1 MSRFY
6 KVIRAIVMIAVV
18 LAVVLPTL
26 LYIALSLPFVQEE
39 IKKVAETEVSKLLD
53 AQVTIADLNIRPFNR
68 VDLKGINVSIE
79 GTPALKVSKIGASID
94 VYQLLLKGKLS
105 FNHAEI
111 IELDVRLRR
120 ATPDSPLNIQ
130 PIIDKLSP
138 KDKNK
143 PPTKFDLRVNTIVLR
158 RASLRYD
165 VASIPQNYDVF
176 DPNHILVTDL
186 QADICAH
193 RISNDRISVDLR
205 QLSFYEISGFTVN
218 NIEGDVDISRNRIK
232 WSGLN
237 MELPKSKIV
246 VADADVRIDG
256 FDSIRRRFDTDG
268 FDISIKDGSHIY
280 LPDLEPFAGSLANL
294 PVTLNLLAEGHI
306 SSSRIDVDDFILAD
320 APGNLVVAVS
330 DASIADFRDLEK
342 LRFDLADITF
352 IAGPKVF
359 NHIKRQGLVKAPQF
373 DAIDK
378 VALYLQASG
387 TALQGKLSGEAEVND
402 SYLAVDGS
410 FNRKAVSTPVNFKAS
425 VEIDNLDLAS
435 LTRNSDFGTLNAVV
449 EAEGTVGRNIFNVS
463 GNVDV
468 NDFVY
473 RDAVIESL
481 SAAVYYDNG
490 QFSGDLS
497 VLSDYVDLT
506 TSFDGSLRQ
515 GQRRLEA
522 NVDMRR
528 INLYALGL
536 IKKYENYSLSFTSDI
551 NLRGE
556 SPDRCDG
563 QVKLSDILFHN
574 PEDKSLAIK
583 DILIESSSI
592 DFPRSITVSS
602 ELISGEIMGDFN
614 FSTIAD
620 AAKELIYRALPTFN
634 PYAGRTHYAFVAD
647 ASQRASGEAVIAS
660 APDVKLIDSTNRF
673 SYNFT
678 VNDTEKLAAFLNLP
692 VSVIYPMTID
702 GSFDSREGKA
712 LLSIDAPY
720 IRQNNKLIEG
730 TSLLATLNGRTGDD
744 RLFVTTSLPTKDGE
758 LALMISG
765 AAADNHVD
773 FGLDWK
779 IDRQR
784 SYKGSLQLGADLA
797 YNPTD
802 RNFSADIAVKPS
814 EMIFNDSVWVI
825 NPAKI
830 SVDGLK
836 RVSVDNLS
844 VYRSNQFVKINGVA
858 SPSASDTI
866 TVDLLNINLDYV
878 FETLNIDAVMLMGD
892 ASGKVTAS
900 SLFSAAPRL
909 ETEGIEVKNIGYNGC
924 LLGDAIVKSHWD
936 MDSKAVVLNGLITQR
951 NGKQARVEGEI
962 FPTTSSLDIR
972 LYANETPVGFMQK
985 YMGAFASDIT
995 GRASGFAHL
1004 YGTFHDIDMTG
1015 DIYAEDLKLK
1025 LNFTNTYFTATDS
1038 IKITPGRIQ
1047 LKDITLKDLAGNSA
1061 QLNGYVTHD
1070 FFRDPTFLFTIS
1082 DVKNMLVYDETPKDN
1097 PDWYGKIYVNGGAKI
1112 QGKPGIVTINVDAT
1126 TAPGSIFTFVL
1137 SEMEVADEY
1146 TFLTFRDKATLG
1158 KETVEIKEDANM
1170 RLVNHFRALADN
1182 SQAVGE
1188 TQYEIELKVGITP
1201 QAEVDLVMDP
1211 VAGDKIRSNGSG
1223 NMRMVYKSKGNDL
1236 QMFGV
1241 YTLEQGTYNF
1251 TLQDIIIKDF
1261 IINQGSSIRF
1271 NGDPLAARLNVE
1283 AYYQLN
1289 ANLSDLDES
1298 FLQDKDLNRTNV
1310 PVHAML
1316 YVTGDIQQPQI
1327 SFDLAFPTLTS
1338 DTYNKV
1344 KSIVS
1349 TEEMMNRQIIY
1360 LLALNR
1366 FYTPDYMSTTKGNEL
1381 FSVASSTLT
1390 SQMSN
1395 ILGRLSDK
1403 WTVSPNLRSDR
1414 GDFSDVEVDVALS
1427 SRLLNN
1433 RLLLNG
1439 NFGYRDKS
1447 LNTNQFIGDFEIEYL
1462 LNRAGTI
1469 RLKAYNYS
1477 NDENYYV
1484 RDAATTQGV
1493 GVMFKRDFDNIFSF
1507 LRPKRKTLLPAPA
1520 DTVIPASVLSPTD
1533 SIPNSAPIPA
1543 DTLR

>member
-6 KVIRAIVMIAVV
+6 KVIRAIVMVAVV

-26 LYIALSLPFVQEE
+26 LYIALSLPFVQEK
-39 IKKVAETEVSKLLD
+39 IKQIAETEVSNLID
-53 AQVTIADLNIRPFNR
+53 AQVSIADLNIRPFNR
-68 VDLKGINVSIE
+68 VDLKGINVSID
-79 GTPALKVSKIGASID
+79 GVPALKVSKIGASID
-94 VYQLLLKGKLS
+94 VYQLLLRGKLS

-111 IELDVRLRR
+111 IEPDVRLRR
-120 ATPDSPLNIQ
+120 STPDSPLNIQ

-158 RASLRYD
+158 RASIRYD
-165 VASIPQNYDVF
+165 IASMPQNYDVF

-232 WSGLN
+232 WSGIN
-237 MELPKSKIV
+237 IELPKSRIV
-246 VADADVRIDG
+246 IADADIAIDG
-256 FDSIRRRFDTDG
+256 FDSIRQRFDSDG
-268 FDISIKDGSHIY
+268 FDVSIKDGSHIY
-280 LPDLEPFAGSLANL
+280 LPDMEPFAGSLANL
-294 PVTLNLLAEGHI
+294 PISLNLLAEGHV
-306 SSSRIDVDDFILAD
+306 SSSRIDVEDLLLGD
-320 APGNLVVAVS
+320 ASGNLVVAVT
-330 DASIADFRDLEK
+330 DAYIEEFRDPQK
-342 LRFDLADITF
+342 MKFKFDDITF
-352 IAGPKVF
+352 FAGSKIF
-359 NHIKRQGLVKAPQF
+359 NHIKRQHIVKAPQL
-373 DAIDK
+373 DAIDQVSLK
-378 VALYLQASG
+378 LRASG
-387 TALQGKLSGEAEVND
+387 SALQGKLSGEAEVND
-402 SYLAVDGS
+402 SYLAVDGGFS
-410 FNRKAVSTPVNFKAS
+410 RSSVTAPVNFS
-425 VEIDNLDLAS
+425 TSIEIDNLDLAT
-435 LTRNSDFGTLNAVV
+435 LTRNNDFGTLNAVV
-449 EAEGTVGRNIFNVS
+449 EADGTIGRNIFKVS
-463 GNVDV
+463 GNADI

-473 RDAVIESL
+473 RDAVVESL
-481 SAAVYYDNG
+481 SAVGQYDNG
-490 QFSGDLS
+490 QFTGDLS
-497 VLSDYVDLT
+497 VLSDDIDLT
-506 TSFDGSLRQ
+506 TSFSGSIRH
-515 GQRRLEA
+515 GERRLDA
-522 NVDMRR
+522 TVDMRK

-536 IKKYENYSLSFTSDI
+536 IKKYQNYSLSFSSDI
-551 NLRGE
+551 NLQGE
-556 SPDRCDG
+556 SLDRCDG
-563 QVKLSDILFHN
+563 AISIADILFHN
-574 PEDKSLAIK
+574 PMDKSLAVK
-583 DILIESSSI
+583 DILIETSSI
-592 DFPRSITVSS
+592 DFPRSISVTS
-602 ELISGEIMGDFN
+602 ELISGEIIGDFKFN
-614 FSTIAD
+614 TIAQ
-620 AAKELIYRALPTFN
+620 AAKELVYRALPTFN
-634 PYAGRTHYAFVAD
+634 PNKERTQYAFVAD
-647 ASQRASGEAVIAS
+647 ASLRASGEELEKSAS
-660 APDVKLIDSTNRF
+660 DIKLIDSTNRF

-678 VNDTEKLAAFLNLP
+678 VTDTEKIADFLNLP
-692 VSVIYPMTID
+692 VSVIYPMTIE
-702 GSFDSREGKA
+702 GSFDSREGMA
-712 LLSIDAPY
+712 LLSIDAPF

-730 TSLLATLNGRTGDD
+730 TSLLASLNGRTGDD

-765 AAADNHVD
+765 TATDNHID
-773 FGLDWK
+773 FGMDWN
-779 IDRQR
+779 IDRHR
-784 SYKGSLQLGADLA
+784 TYKGSFQMGADLSYDFA
-797 YNPTD
+797 D
-802 RNFSADIAVKPS
+802 RKLVADIDVKPS
-814 EMIFNDSVWVI
+814 EMIFNDSIWII

-830 SVDGLK
+830 KVDGLK
-836 RVSVDNLS
+836 HVSVNDLN

-858 SPSASDTI
+858 SESASDTI

-892 ASGKVTAS
+892 ASGTVTAS
-900 SLFSAAPRL
+900 SLFSPTPHL

-936 MDSKAVVLNGLITQR
+936 MDNKAVVLDGLITQR
-951 NGKQARVEGEI
+951 NGKQAKVEGEI
-962 FPTTSSLDIR
+962 FPTISSLDIR

-995 GRASGFAHL
+995 GKASGFAHL

-1038 IKITPGRIQ
+1038 IKITPGRID
-1047 LKDITLKDLAGNSA
+1047 LKDITLKDLDGNTA
-1061 QLNGYVTHD
+1061 LLNGYVAHD

-1082 DVKNMLVYDETPKDN
+1082 DVKNMLVYDETSKDN

-1146 TFLTFRDKATLG
+1146 TFLTFRDKATIG

-1182 SQAVGE
+1182 NQAVGE
-1188 TQYEIELKVGITP
+1188 TQYEIELKIGITP

-1507 LRPKRKTLLPAPA
+1507 LRPKRNTASLPAPSDTLTPV
-1520 DTVIPASVLSPTD
+1520 DTVSLPVTS
-1533 SIPNSAPIPA
+1533 PA
-1543 DTLR
+1543 DTIR

>member
-1 MSRFY
+1 MKLFY
-6 KVIRAIVMIAVV
+6 KAIRAIIMAVVV
-18 LAVVLPTL
+18 LAVLLPTL
-26 LYIALSLPFVQEE
+26 LYIALSLPYVQNH
-39 IKKVAETEVSKLLD
+39 IKEVAEAEVGNLLD
-53 AQVTIADLNIRPFNR
+53 AQVSIADLDIRPFNK
-68 VDLKGINVSIE
+68 VDLRGINVSVD
-79 GTPALKVSKIGASID
+79 GSPALRVRKIGASID
-94 VYQLLLKGKLS
+94 LYQLIFKNKLS

-111 IELDVRLRR
+111 IEPDLRLSR
-120 ATPDSPLNIQ
+120 ATPESPLNIQ

-143 PPTKFDLRVNTIVLR
+143 PPTKFDLRVNTVVLR

-165 VASIPQNYDVF
+165 IASVPQNYDNF

-193 RISNDRISVDLR
+193 QISNDRIAVDLR

-218 NIEGDVDISRNRIK
+218 NIEGNVDISQKRVK

-237 MELPKSKIV
+237 VEMPKSKII
-246 VADADVRIDG
+246 VADADIEIDG
-256 FDSIRRRFDTDG
+256 FASLARRFDTDG
-268 FDISIKDGSHIY
+268 FDVSINQGSHLY
-280 LPDLEPFAGSLANL
+280 VPDFGAFAGALSDI
-294 PVTLNLLAEGHI
+294 PVTLNLLAEGHV
-306 SSSRIDVDDFILAD
+306 SSSRIDIERLLVAD
-320 APGNLVVAVS
+320 ESSRFAVALTDGQVQDYC
-330 DASIADFRDLEK
+330 DAEA
-342 LRFDLADITF
+342 LRFNFDDITVM
-352 IAGPKVF
+352 AGRQILGY
-359 NHIKRQGLVKAPQF
+359 IKEHNLIKAPQF
-373 DAIDK
+373 N
-378 VALYLQASG
+378 ALDHFAVNLSASG
-387 TALQGKLSGEAEVND
+387 SALSGRLSGEAEVND
-402 SYLAVDGS
+402 AYISLDAS
-410 FNRKAVSTPVNFKAS
+410 FNRKSTSSPIHFDGSAD
-425 VEIDNLDLAS
+425 IANLDLAA
-435 LTRNSDFGTLNAVV
+435 LTQNADFSMLNAKVDV
-449 EAEGTVGRNIFNVS
+449 EGTANRSLLSLQGDVS
-463 GNVDV
+463 VSNFAYRGVSVDS
-468 NDFVY
+468 FTASGQY
-473 RDAVIESL
+473 TA
-481 SAAVYYDNG
+481 G
-490 QFSGDLS
+490 QFSGEMELESADADFSTS
-497 VLSDYVDLT
+497 VE
-506 TSFDGSLRQ
+506 GSIKQ
-515 GQRRLEA
+515 GERYLDA

-536 IKKYENYSLSFTSDI
+536 IKKYEDYSLSFTSAI
-551 NLRGE
+551 NLVGE
-556 SPDRCDG
+556 TPDRCDG
-563 QVKLSDILFHN
+563 TVSISDILFHN
-574 PEDKSLAIK
+574 PEAKSFAVK
-583 DILIESSSI
+583 DIVIESNTV
-592 DFPRSITVSS
+592 DFPRSISIES
-602 ELISGEIMGDFN
+602 ELISGEVLGDFK
-614 FSTIAD
+614 FATIAR
-620 AAKELIYRALPTFN
+620 AGKELIYRAFPNFD
-634 PYAGRTHYAFVAD
+634 PAPGASRYAFAAENPDGD
-647 ASQRASGEAVIAS
+647 AKV
-660 APDVKLIDSTNRF
+660 IDSSNRF
-673 SYNFT
+673 TFDFK

-702 GSFDSREGKA
+702 GSFDSREGTA
-712 LLSIDAPY
+712 FLNIDAPY
-720 IRQNNKLIEG
+720 IRQKNKLIEG
-730 TSLLATLNGRTGDD
+730 TSVIATLNGQTGDD
-744 RLFVTTSLPTKDGE
+744 RLFVTTSMPTKDGD
-758 LALMISG
+758 LALMLSG

-773 FGLDWK
+773 LDLDWY
-779 IDRQR
+779 IDRKR
-784 SYKGSLQLGADLA
+784 TYKGSVKMGADLA
-797 YNPTD
+797 LNPSD
-802 RNFSADIAVKPS
+802 RHLVADVALNRS
-814 EMIFNDSVWVI
+814 ELTFNDSIWTI
-825 NPAKI
+825 DPAKI
-830 SVDGLK
+830 LIDGTK
-836 RVSVDNLS
+836 HIAVENLN
-844 VYRSNQFVKINGVA
+844 VHRANQFVKINGVA
-858 SPSASDTI
+858 SPSESDTVR
-866 TVDLLNINLDYV
+866 VDLLNINLDYV

-892 ASGKVTAS
+892 ASGTVTAS
-900 SLFSAAPRL
+900 SLLSPAPRL
-909 ETEGIEVKNIGYNGC
+909 ETDGIAVKNIGYNGC
-924 LLGDAIVKSHWD
+924 LLGDALVKSHWD
-936 MDSKAVVLNGLITQR
+936 MESKAVVLDGLITQR
-951 NGKQARVEGEI
+951 NGKQAKVEGEI
-962 FPTTSSLDIR
+962 FPASSSLDIR

-995 GRASGFAHL
+995 GKASGFARL

-1038 IKITPGRIQ
+1038 IKITPGRID
-1047 LKDITLKDLAGNSA
+1047 LSNITLKDLAGNSA
-1061 QLNGYVTHD
+1061 KLNGYVTHD
-1070 FFRDPTFLFTIS
+1070 YFRDPTFLFTIS
-1082 DVKNMLVYDETPKDN
+1082 DVRNMLVYNETPKDN
-1097 PDWYGKIYVNGGAKI
+1097 PDWYGKIYVNGRAEVK
-1112 QGKPGIVTINVDAT
+1112 GKPGIVTISVDAS

-1158 KETVEIKEDANM
+1158 KEVEEVKEDVNM
-1170 RLVNHFRALADN
+1170 RLVNHFRSLANN
-1182 SQAVGE
+1182 SVAVGE

-1201 QAEVDLVMDP
+1201 QAEIDLVMDP
-1211 VAGDKIRSNGSG
+1211 ISGDKIKSNGSG

-1241 YTLEQGTYNF
+1241 YTLDKGTYNF

-1298 FLQDKDLNRTNV
+1298 FLQDKELSRTNV

-1381 FSVASSTLT
+1381 FAVASSTLT
-1390 SQMSN
+1390 SQMSS
-1395 ILGRLSDK
+1395 ILGRLSDN

-1462 LNRAGTI
+1462 LNRSGTI
-1469 RLKAYNYS
+1469 RLKAYNHS

-1493 GVMFKRDFDNIFSF
+1493 GVLFKRDFDNIFSF
-1507 LRPKRKTLLPAPA
+1507 LRRKKPAATPTDTLPTAPA
-1520 DTVIPASVLSPTD
+1520 DTIPKTPTD
-1533 SIPNSAPIPA
+1533 
-1543 DTLR
+1543 TLPR